1 MPYPSV
7 DALQN
12 MLAEEVF
19 GHTKHSKKAAG
30 RALGTL
36 VEVITYYTLT
46 SWGFRNAIAIERG
59 LPEYAND
66 IISHNVEYTLH
77 PIVEHIDL
85 VVQNPRL
92 PLSSAKILKALDGK
106 ISWANRDNR
115 KSSNQLLSSK
125 GILRN
130 SCTIADDGDLFATAH
145 LNEVRD
151 DLADIDIYALYH
163 HPYMMVECKRVGVEE
178 GAKKGP
184 QTIEKAKQGA
194 YVARTVSS
202 LQKLRLPDGRAGG
215 VIVAEDGSH
224 SIGEFRDL
232 LETVVESDGSD
243 VLSRFTL
250 SVGVVSNHGNWFTAE
265 LKNKEMEVLAG
276 SYDWLLFLTDEGMM
290 EFLNDL
296 ILNPPEEY
304 AAVKEA
310 FGESH
315 KKNKDQTRF
324 TKVQMDYD
332 ADLALQSYFAAN
344 VDKVE
349 GWFNII
355 GPAGFELDHLREQVT
370 KLWNKDWNSIHK
382 LA

>member
-1 MPYPSV
+1 
-7 DALQN
+7 
-12 MLAEEVF
+12 
-19 GHTKHSKKAAG
+19 
-30 RALGTL
+30 
-36 VEVITYYTLT
+36 
-46 SWGFRNAIAIERG
+46 
-59 LPEYAND
+59 
-66 IISHNVEYTLH
+66 
-77 PIVEHIDL
+77 
-85 VVQNPRL
+85 
-92 PLSSAKILKALDGK
+92 
-106 ISWANRDNR
+106 
-115 KSSNQLLSSK
+115 
-125 GILRN
+125 
-130 SCTIADDGDLFATAH
+130 
-145 LNEVRD
+145 
-151 DLADIDIYALYH
+151 
-163 HPYMMVECKRVGVEE
+163 
-178 GAKKGP
+178 
-184 QTIEKAKQGA
+184 
-194 YVARTVSS
+194 TVSS